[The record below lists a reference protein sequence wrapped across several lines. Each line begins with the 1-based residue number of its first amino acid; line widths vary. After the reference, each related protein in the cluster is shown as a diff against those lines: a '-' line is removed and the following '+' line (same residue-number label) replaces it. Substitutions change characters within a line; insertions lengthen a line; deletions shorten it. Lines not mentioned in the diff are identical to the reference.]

1 MNRCICC
8 INITWNQFPLFCQPH
23 TVHSPGSL
31 YPLHINSQSPPLLSP
46 SITPSALHSRLKA
59 LIFHKSFAPLSF
71 WLLLDYLYGSL
82 NEPVPD

>member
-31 YPLHINSQSPPLLSP
+31 YPLHINSQSPCTFALAIYHSLGP
-46 SITPSALHSRLKA
+46 SLQT
-59 LIFHKSFAPLSF
+59 
-71 WLLLDYLYGSL
+71 
-82 NEPVPD
+82 